1 MMKPFLTHHSIGAAI
16 VTAIAVAATGI
27 VLLLAGSTE
36 AGTVEAG
43 TVTTVTVD
51 APLYDTNTADDNGC
65 DPTGCVG
72 EFTRV
77 SSPKT
82 WLEV

>member
-1 MMKPFLTHHSIGAAI
+1 MKPFSTHSIGTKIA
-16 VTAIAVAATGI
+16 TAVAVAATGI
-27 VLLLAGSTE
+27 VLLLVGSTE

-43 TVTTVTVD
+43 TLITVTID

-77 SSPKT
+77 S
-82 WLEV
+82 